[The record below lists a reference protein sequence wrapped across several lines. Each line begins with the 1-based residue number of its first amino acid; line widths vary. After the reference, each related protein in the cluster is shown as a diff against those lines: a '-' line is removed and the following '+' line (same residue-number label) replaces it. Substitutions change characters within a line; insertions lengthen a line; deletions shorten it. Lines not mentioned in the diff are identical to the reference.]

1 MYLLFFNKL
10 WFELFIVLLVSD
22 FKRKMPVNFHWRA
35 REEIKDI
42 NLQKYSLMFA
52 KE

>member
-1 MYLLFFNKL
+1 M
-10 WFELFIVLLVSD
+10 VLLVSD
-22 FKRKMPVNFHWRA
+22 FKRKMPVNFHRRA
-35 REEIKDI
+35 REETKDF